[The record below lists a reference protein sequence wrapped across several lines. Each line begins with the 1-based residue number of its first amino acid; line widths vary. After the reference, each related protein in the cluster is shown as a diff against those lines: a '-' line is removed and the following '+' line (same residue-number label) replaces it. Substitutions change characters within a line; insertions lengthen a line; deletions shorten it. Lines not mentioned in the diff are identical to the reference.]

1 MRLWR
6 QGGVLT
12 LDFSPILEQ
21 GSLLLDGAAVTLRLA
36 AVATLLG
43 FVIGTLCA
51 VGRNSSHRW
60 LSGLCAGYVEAIRNT
75 PFLVQIFLVF
85 FGLSSVGI
93 TLSAFTVAIIAL
105 TINVGA
111 YTGEI
116 MRAGFNTV
124 HAGQWEAAECLGL
137 SRAQVYWHVVLR
149 PAIER
154 VYPSLTSQFILLM
167 LASSI
172 TSQISV
178 SELTGNANY
187 IQGISFRPMETF
199 ITIGVMYFVLALL
212 MRFVFWLIAMAIFPR
227 RRRLGTSI

>member
-1 MRLWR
+1 M
-6 QGGVLT
+6 
-12 LDFSPILEQ
+12 SE
-21 GSLLLDGAAVTLRLA
+21 
-36 AVATLLG
+36 ATRCNDDAFTSKEL
-43 FVIGTLCA
+43 
-51 VGRNSSHRW
+51 N
-60 LSGLCAGYVEAIRNT
+60 
-75 PFLVQIFLVF
+75 F
-85 FGLSSVGI
+85 FRSTYGLSSIGL
-93 TLSAFTVAIIAL
+93 TLSAVSVAIIAL

-116 MRAGFNTV
+116 MRAGFNSV

-137 SRAQVYWHVVLR
+137 SRTQVYWHVVLR
-149 PAIER
+149 PAVER

-199 ITIGVMYFVLALL
+199 MTIGAMYFGLALL
-212 MRFVFWLIAMAIFPR
+212 MRFAFWLIALVIFPR

>member
-1 MRLWR
+1 M
-6 QGGVLT
+6 T
-12 LDFSPILEQ
+12 LEFAPILERWP
-21 GSLLLDGAAVTLRLA
+21 LLLEGALVTLKLA

-43 FVIGTLCA
+43 FAIGTLCA
-51 VGRNSSHRW
+51 VGRNSKLQW
-60 LSGLCAGYVEAIRNT
+60 LSRFCAGYVEAIRNT

-85 FGLSSVGI
+85 FGLSSIGI
-93 TLSAFTVAIIAL
+93 KLSAFSVAVIAL

-137 SRAQVYWHVVLR
+137 SRAQIYWHVVLR
-149 PAIER
+149 PAVER

-187 IQGISFRPMETF
+187 IQGVSFRPMETY
-199 ITIGVMYFVLALL
+199 ITVGVVYFALALL
-212 MRFVFWLIAMAIFPR
+212 MRLVFWLIGLGVFPR
-227 RRRLGTSI
+227 RRRLGTTI

>member
-1 MRLWR
+1 
-6 QGGVLT
+6 VT
-12 LDFSPILEQ
+12 LVFAPIFENWP
-21 GSLLLDGAAVTLRLA
+21 LLLDGALVTMKLAV
-36 AVATLLG
+36 VATLLG
-43 FVIGTLCA
+43 FVIGTFCA
-51 VGRNSSHRW
+51 VGRNSSLRW
-60 LSGLCAGYVEAIRNT
+60 IAALSAGYVEAIRNT
-75 PFLVQIFLVF
+75 PFIVQIFLVY
-85 FGLSSVGI
+85 FGLSSIGI
-93 TLSAFTVAIIAL
+93 TLSAFSVAIIAL

-116 MRAGFNTV
+116 MRAGFDTV

-137 SRAQVYWHVVLR
+137 SRAQVYWYVVLR

-154 VYPSLTSQFILLM
+154 IYPSLTSQFILLM

-187 IQGISFRPMETF
+187 IQGISFRPMETY
-199 ITIGVMYFVLALL
+199 ITIGVIYFGLALL
-212 MRFVFWLIAMAIFPR
+212 MRFAFWLIALAIFPR

>member
-1 MRLWR
+1 MLA
-6 QGGVLT
+6 
-12 LDFSPILEQ
+12 E
-21 GSLLLDGAAVTLRLA
+21 GALVTLKLA
-36 AVATLLG
+36 AVATLFG

-51 VGRNSSHRW
+51 VGRNSNMRW
-60 LSGLCAGYVEAIRNT
+60 LSVLSAAYVEAIRNT
-75 PFLVQIFLVF
+75 PFLVQIFLVY
-85 FGLSSVGI
+85 FGFASVGI
-93 TLSAFTVAIIAL
+93 KLSAFSVAIIAL

-149 PAIER
+149 PAVER
-154 VYPSLTSQFILLM
+154 VFPSLTSQFILLM

-172 TSQISV
+172 ASQISV
-178 SELTGNANY
+178 AELTGNANY
-187 IQGISFRPMETF
+187 VQGVTFRPMETY
-199 ITIGVMYFVLALL
+199 IVIGAVYFGLALL
-212 MRFVFWLIAMAIFPR
+212 MRFTFWLIGLAVFPR

>member
-1 MRLWR
+1 M
-6 QGGVLT
+6 T
-12 LDFSPILEQ
+12 LDFAPIFERWPM
-21 GSLLLDGAAVTLRLA
+21 LLDGTLVTLKLA

-51 VGRNSSHRW
+51 VGRNSNLRW
-60 LSGLCAGYVEAIRNT
+60 LSALCAAYVEAIRNT

-85 FGLSSVGI
+85 FGLSSIGI
-93 TLSAFTVAIIAL
+93 TLSAFSVAIIAL

-111 YTGEI
+111 YTAEI

-137 SRAQVYWHVVLR
+137 SRVQVYWHVVLR
-149 PAIER
+149 PAVER

-178 SELTGNANY
+178 AELTGNANY
-187 IQGISFRPMETF
+187 IQGVSFRPMETYIVVGAF
-199 ITIGVMYFVLALL
+199 YFGLALL
-212 MRFVFWLIAMAIFPR
+212 MRFVFWLIGLAAFPR

>member
-1 MRLWR
+1 M
-6 QGGVLT
+6 
-12 LDFSPILEQ
+12 
-21 GSLLLDGAAVTLRLA
+21 LLDGALVTLKLA
-36 AVATLLG
+36 AVATVLG

-51 VGRNSSHRW
+51 VGRNSNLRW
-60 LSGLCAGYVEAIRNT
+60 LSAFCTGYVEAIRNT

-85 FGLSSVGI
+85 FGLSSIGL
-93 TLSAFTVAIIAL
+93 TLSAVSVAIIAL

-111 YTGEI
+111 YTSEI
-116 MRAGFNTV
+116 MRAGFNSV
-124 HAGQWEAAECLGL
+124 HTGQWEAAECLGL
-137 SRAQVYWHVVLR
+137 SRTQVYWHVVLR
-149 PAIER
+149 PAVER

-199 ITIGVMYFVLALL
+199 ITIGAMYFGLALL
-212 MRFVFWLIAMAIFPR
+212 MRFAFWLIALVIFPR

>member
-1 MRLWR
+1 M
-6 QGGVLT
+6 T
-12 LDFSPILEQ
+12 LEFAPILERWPM
-21 GSLLLDGAAVTLRLA
+21 LLDGALVTLKLA

-51 VGRNSSHRW
+51 VGRNSRLRW
-60 LSGLCAGYVEAIRNT
+60 LSALCAGYVEAIRNT

-85 FGLSSVGI
+85 FGLSSIGI
-93 TLSAFTVAIIAL
+93 TLGAFPVAVIAL

-149 PAIER
+149 PAVER

-178 SELTGNANY
+178 PELTGNANY
-187 IQGISFRPMETF
+187 IQGVSFRPMETY
-199 ITIGVMYFVLALL
+199 IAVGAMYFGLALL
-212 MRFVFWLIAMAIFPR
+212 MRFTFWLVGLGVFPR

>member
-1 MRLWR
+1 M
-6 QGGVLT
+6 T
-12 LDFSPILEQ
+12 LEFAPIFKQ
-21 GSLLLDGAAVTLRLA
+21 WPMLLDGAMVTLKLA
-36 AVATLLG
+36 AVATVLG
-43 FVIGTLCA
+43 FVIGTFCA
-51 VGRNSSHRW
+51 VGRNSNLRW
-60 LSGLCAGYVEAIRNT
+60 LSAFCMGYVEAIRNT

-85 FGLSSVGI
+85 FGLSSIGL
-93 TLSAFTVAIIAL
+93 TLSAVSVAIIAL

-116 MRAGFNTV
+116 MRAGFNSV

-137 SRAQVYWHVVLR
+137 SRTQVYWHVVLR
-149 PAIER
+149 PAVER

-199 ITIGVMYFVLALL
+199 ITIGVMYFGLAIL
-212 MRFVFWLIAMAIFPR
+212 MRFAFWLIALVIFPR
-227 RRRLGTSI
+227 RRCLGTSI

>member
-1 MRLWR
+1 
-6 QGGVLT
+6 VT
-12 LDFSPILEQ
+12 LDFTPILERWPM
-21 GSLLLDGAAVTLRLA
+21 LLDGALVTLQLA
-36 AVATLLG
+36 AAATLLG

-51 VGRNSSHRW
+51 IGRNSSVRW
-60 LSGLCAGYVEAIRNT
+60 LSALCAGYVEGIRNT

-93 TLSAFTVAIIAL
+93 TMSAFSVAIIAL

-116 MRAGFNTV
+116 MRAGFNSV

-149 PAIER
+149 PAVER

-178 SELTGNANY
+178 AELTGNANY
-187 IQGISFRPMETF
+187 IQGVSFRPMETY
-199 ITIGVMYFVLALL
+199 ITIGFMYFGLALV
-212 MRFVFWLIAMAIFPR
+212 MRLGFWLLGLVIFPR
-227 RRRLGTSI
+227 RRRLGTPL

>member
-1 MRLWR
+1 M
-6 QGGVLT
+6 T
-12 LDFSPILEQ
+12 LDFTPILERWPM
-21 GSLLLDGAAVTLRLA
+21 LLDGALVTLQLA
-36 AVATLLG
+36 AAATLLG

-51 VGRNSSHRW
+51 IGRNSSVRW
-60 LSGLCAGYVEAIRNT
+60 LSALCAGYVEGIRNT
-75 PFLVQIFLVF
+75 PFLVQIVLVF
-85 FGLSSVGI
+85 FGLSSIGI
-93 TLSAFTVAIIAL
+93 TMSAFSVAIIAL

-116 MRAGFNTV
+116 MRAGFNSV

-149 PAIER
+149 PAVER

-178 SELTGNANY
+178 AELTGNANY
-187 IQGISFRPMETF
+187 IQGVSFRPMETY
-199 ITIGVMYFVLALL
+199 ITIGFMYFGLALV
-212 MRFVFWLIAMAIFPR
+212 MRLGFWLLGLVIFPR
-227 RRRLGTSI
+227 RRRLGTPL

>member
-1 MRLWR
+1 M
-6 QGGVLT
+6 T
-12 LDFSPILEQ
+12 LEFAPIFERWPM
-21 GSLLLDGAAVTLRLA
+21 LLDGALVTLKLA

-51 VGRNSSHRW
+51 VGRNSKAHW
-60 LSGLCAGYVEAIRNT
+60 LSTFCAGYVEAIRNT

-85 FGLSSVGI
+85 FGLSSIGI
-93 TLSAFTVAIIAL
+93 TLSAFSVAVIAL

-149 PAIER
+149 PAVER

-187 IQGISFRPMETF
+187 IQGVSFRPMETY
-199 ITIGVMYFVLALL
+199 IAVGAMYFGLALL
-212 MRFVFWLIAMAIFPR
+212 MRFTFWLIGLGVFPR

>member
-1 MRLWR
+1 M
-6 QGGVLT
+6 T
-12 LDFSPILEQ
+12 LDFTPIFERWPM
-21 GSLLLDGAAVTLRLA
+21 LLDGALVTLQLA
-36 AVATLLG
+36 AAATLLG

-51 VGRNSSHRW
+51 IGRNSSVRW
-60 LSGLCAGYVEAIRNT
+60 LSALCAGYVEGIRNT

-93 TLSAFTVAIIAL
+93 TMSAFSVAIIAL

-116 MRAGFNTV
+116 MRAGFNSV

-149 PAIER
+149 PAVER

-178 SELTGNANY
+178 AELTGNANY
-187 IQGISFRPMETF
+187 IQGVSFRPMETY
-199 ITIGVMYFVLALL
+199 ITIGFMYFGLALV
-212 MRFVFWLIAMAIFPR
+212 MRLGFWLLGLVIFPR
-227 RRRLGTSI
+227 RRRLGTPL

>member
-1 MRLWR
+1 M
-6 QGGVLT
+6 T
-12 LDFSPILEQ
+12 LEFAPIFKQ
-21 GSLLLDGAAVTLRLA
+21 WPMLLDGALVTLKLA
-36 AVATLLG
+36 AVATVLG
-43 FVIGTLCA
+43 FVIGTFCA
-51 VGRNSSHRW
+51 VGRNSNLRW
-60 LSGLCAGYVEAIRNT
+60 LSAFCTGYVEAIRNT

-85 FGLSSVGI
+85 FGLSSIGL
-93 TLSAFTVAIIAL
+93 TLSAVSVAIIAL

-111 YTGEI
+111 YTSEI
-116 MRAGFNTV
+116 MRAGFNSV
-124 HAGQWEAAECLGL
+124 HTGQWEAAECLGL
-137 SRAQVYWHVVLR
+137 SRTQVYWHVVLR
-149 PAIER
+149 PAVER

-199 ITIGVMYFVLALL
+199 ITIGAMYFGLALL
-212 MRFVFWLIAMAIFPR
+212 MRFAFWLIALVIFPR

>member
-1 MRLWR
+1 M
-6 QGGVLT
+6 T
-12 LDFSPILEQ
+12 LEFAPIFEQ
-21 GSLLLDGAAVTLRLA
+21 WPMLLDGALVTLKLA
-36 AVATLLG
+36 AVATVLG

-51 VGRNSSHRW
+51 VGRNSNLRW
-60 LSGLCAGYVEAIRNT
+60 LSAFCTGYVEAIRNT

-85 FGLSSVGI
+85 FGLSSIGL
-93 TLSAFTVAIIAL
+93 TLSAVSVAIIAL

-111 YTGEI
+111 YTSEI
-116 MRAGFNTV
+116 MRAGFNSV
-124 HAGQWEAAECLGL
+124 HTGQWEAAECLGL
-137 SRAQVYWHVVLR
+137 SRTQVYWHVVLR
-149 PAIER
+149 PAVER

-199 ITIGVMYFVLALL
+199 ITIGAMYFGLALL
-212 MRFVFWLIAMAIFPR
+212 MRFAFWLIALVIFPR

>member
-1 MRLWR
+1 M
-6 QGGVLT
+6 T
-12 LDFSPILEQ
+12 LVFTPIFENW
-21 GSLLLDGAAVTLRLA
+21 SLLLDGALVTMQLAV
-36 AVATLLG
+36 VATMLG
-43 FVIGTLCA
+43 FVIGTFCA
-51 VGRNSSHRW
+51 IGRNSSLRW
-60 LSGLCAGYVEAIRNT
+60 IAMLSAGYVEAIRNT
-75 PFLVQIFLVF
+75 PLLVQIFLVY
-85 FGLSSVGI
+85 FGLSSIGI
-93 TLSAFTVAIIAL
+93 TLSAFSVAIIAL

-116 MRAGFNTV
+116 MRAGFDTV

-137 SRAQVYWHVVLR
+137 SRAQVYWYVVLR

-154 VYPSLTSQFILLM
+154 IYPSLTSQFILLM

-187 IQGISFRPMETF
+187 IQGISFRPMETY
-199 ITIGVMYFVLALL
+199 ITIGVIYFGLALL
-212 MRFVFWLIAMAIFPR
+212 MRFAFWLIALAIFPR

>member
-1 MRLWR
+1 M
-6 QGGVLT
+6 T
-12 LDFSPILEQ
+12 LDFAPILERWPMLID
-21 GSLLLDGAAVTLRLA
+21 GSLVTLKLA
-36 AVATLLG
+36 VSATLLG

-51 VGRNSSHRW
+51 IGRGSRVRW
-60 LSGLCAGYVEAIRNT
+60 LAALCTGYVEAIRNT
-75 PFLVQIFLVF
+75 PFLVQIFVVF
-85 FGLSSVGI
+85 FGLSSLGI
-93 TLSAFTVAIIAL
+93 TLSAFLVAIIAL

-116 MRAGFNTV
+116 MRAGFNSV

-149 PAIER
+149 PAVER

-178 SELTGNANY
+178 AELTGNANF
-187 IQGISFRPMETF
+187 IQGATFRPMETY
-199 ITIGVMYFVLALL
+199 ITIGAMYFGLALL
-212 MRFVFWLIAMAIFPR
+212 MRLAFWLLGWVIFPR
-227 RRRLGTSI
+227 RRRLGTPI

>member
-1 MRLWR
+1 M
-6 QGGVLT
+6 T
-12 LDFSPILEQ
+12 LDFTPIFERWPM
-21 GSLLLDGAAVTLRLA
+21 LLDGSLVTLQLA
-36 AVATLLG
+36 AAATLLG

-51 VGRNSSHRW
+51 IGRNSSVRW
-60 LSGLCAGYVEAIRNT
+60 LSALCAGYVEGIRNT

-85 FGLSSVGI
+85 FGLSSIGI
-93 TLSAFTVAIIAL
+93 TMSAFSVAIIAL

-116 MRAGFNTV
+116 MRAGFNSV

-149 PAIER
+149 PAVER

-178 SELTGNANY
+178 AELTGNANY
-187 IQGISFRPMETF
+187 IQGVSFRPMETY
-199 ITIGVMYFVLALL
+199 ITIGLVYFGLALI
-212 MRFVFWLIAMAIFPR
+212 MRLAFWLLGLVIFPR
-227 RRRLGTSI
+227 RRRLGTPL

>member
-1 MRLWR
+1 M
-6 QGGVLT
+6 
-12 LDFSPILEQ
+12 
-21 GSLLLDGAAVTLRLA
+21 LLDGALVTLKLA
-36 AVATLLG
+36 AVATVLG

-51 VGRNSSHRW
+51 VGRNSNLRW
-60 LSGLCAGYVEAIRNT
+60 LSAFCTGYVEAIRNT

-85 FGLSSVGI
+85 FGLSSIGL
-93 TLSAFTVAIIAL
+93 TLSAVSVAIIAL

-111 YTGEI
+111 YTSEI
-116 MRAGFNTV
+116 MRAGFNSV

-137 SRAQVYWHVVLR
+137 SRTQVYWHVVLR
-149 PAIER
+149 PAVER

-199 ITIGVMYFVLALL
+199 ITIGAMYFGLALL
-212 MRFVFWLIAMAIFPR
+212 MRFAFWLIALVIFPR